1 MQKCGQLEREWLV
14 TPCVARISL
23 IDGCYSASQSL
34 GNYSFHGFSEELSD
48 LHNFFLADNTGLQT
62 FVDAKILANGFA
74 GYHAN
79 IQLLR
84 YLQSHIGSN
93 KKKQKR

>member
-1 MQKCGQLEREWLV
+1 MQRCSLEPWQKCAMQKCGQLEREWLV

-48 LHNFFLADNTGLQT
+48 LHNFFLAG
-62 FVDAKILANGFA
+62 VRAASLASRFLPRFGARKNLTV
-74 GYHAN
+74 Y
-79 IQLLR
+79 
-84 YLQSHIGSN
+84 
-93 KKKQKR
+93 KQ

>member
-1 MQKCGQLEREWLV
+1 MQRCSLEPWQKCAMQKCGQLEREWLV

-48 LHNFFLADNTGLQT
+48 LHNFFLAEELGAE
-62 FVDAKILANGFA
+62 F
-74 GYHAN
+74 HH
-79 IQLLR
+79 LR
-84 YLQSHIGSN
+84 TDS
-93 KKKQKR
+93 KTV